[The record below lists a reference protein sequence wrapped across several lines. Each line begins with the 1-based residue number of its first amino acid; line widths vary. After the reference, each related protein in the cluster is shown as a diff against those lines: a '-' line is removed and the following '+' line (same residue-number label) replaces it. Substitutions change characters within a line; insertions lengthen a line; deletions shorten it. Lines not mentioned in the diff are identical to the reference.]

1 MAQAGEIDQKPVLT
15 LITTYPGISP
25 VDSEGEDIK
34 NKKDFKNFGYAFIKP
49 KMNEKR
55 MNHLMLWENF
65 IGDQRGVNEGI
76 FSSSP
81 LFEDEIKVAKNKI
94 LKLNGEF
101 GIRAQV
107 SSELQTSNSK
117 ITGFMC
123 SISEVPILLHDLEFL
138 SPEGMANRFE
148 DIIRRSMGEKQ
159 KYFTQLLEINPGGL
173 FSRFSKISF
182 GTDLRGESYM
192 YFPYK
197 ENRESPS
204 GYVIPR
210 IRRQDNTKG
219 VGVKKVSV
227 FFDFSHYDRIYNVKK
242 ELLDV
247 GSLQDFWNMNPQ
259 GQSFN
264 GGEDLFRGKTTYHLF
279 FRKIED

>member
-1 MAQAGEIDQKPVLT
+1 
-15 LITTYPGISP
+15 
-25 VDSEGEDIK
+25 
-34 NKKDFKNFGYAFIKP
+34 
-49 KMNEKR
+49 
-55 MNHLMLWENF
+55 
-65 IGDQRGVNEGI
+65 
-76 FSSSP
+76 
-81 LFEDEIKVAKNKI
+81 
-94 LKLNGEF
+94 
-101 GIRAQV
+101 
-107 SSELQTSNSK
+107 
-117 ITGFMC
+117 MC
-123 SISEVPILLHDLEFL
+123 SISEVPIPLHDLEIL

-192 YFPYK
+192 YSSYK
-197 ENRESPS
+197 ENRESTS

-242 ELLDV
+242 ELRDV

-264 GGEDLFRGKTTYHLF
+264 GGEDLFSGKTTYHLF